1 MSTFEGIFLFD
12 FRSSLPR
19 TPSTSTIGTG
29 SDNSLPMSPEP
40 PFLPN
45 DQGFSLDLPEER
57 KAYVPMLP
65 NPIMLIRQK
74 LFSCNRNKEIN
85 RRNFT
90 LDMLIGTGHFGKVFK
105 GIALGLEHP
114 QSKTCVAV
122 KTANDASKEDEI
134 LSLVC
139 EAEIMSNL
147 KKHLNLVNL
156 LALCS
161 SQFAST
167 GELWLLLEYCN
178 EGDMK
183 SYLRKIHHEV
193 HRNESGK

>member
-1 MSTFEGIFLFD
+1 MEDQSFSQSRPSSISTNSTEIDSFD
-12 FRSSLPR
+12 NPPIL
-19 TPSTSTIGTG
+19 
-29 SDNSLPMSPEP
+29 PEP
-40 PFLPN
+40 PFLPPEWKKAYVPP
-45 DQGFSLDLPEER
+45 FSGEE
-57 KAYVPMLP
+57 YVPMLP
-65 NPIMLIRQK
+65 NTLTLIHKK

-90 LDMLIGTGHFGKVFK
+90 LGMLIGNGHFGKVFK
-105 GIALGLEHP
+105 GIVTGLEHP

-122 KTANDASKEDEI
+122 KTANDPNNKDEI

-147 KKHLNLVNL
+147 SRHLNLVNL
-156 LALCS
+156 IAFCS
-161 SQFAST
+161 SHFSHT

-183 SYLRKIHHEV
+183 SYLRKIYQDIR
-193 HRNESGK
+193 RNETGM